1 MVEYLIELLKVFGL
15 LTLILLLCSI
25 IVNIIDQWIIK
36 YRQRKAIQ
44 ELFSNPDELIKLI
57 TSLDEVEDKK
67 EKEEN

>member
-25 IVNIIDQWIIK
+25 IVNIIDQWMIK